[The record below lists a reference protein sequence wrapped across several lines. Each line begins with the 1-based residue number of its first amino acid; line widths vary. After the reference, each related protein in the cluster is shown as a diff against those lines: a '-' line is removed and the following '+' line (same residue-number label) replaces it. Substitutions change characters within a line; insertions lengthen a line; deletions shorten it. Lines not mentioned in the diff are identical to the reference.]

1 MQNTSKEQR
10 REALA
15 ARIQQARE
23 EFARGEVKRG
33 TVDDLMADLAE
44 TSNSEE

>member
-1 MQNTSKEQR
+1 MENTPKEQR

-23 EFARGEVKRG
+23 EFARGEVRRG
-33 TVDDLMADLAE
+33 TVDDLMAELAA
-44 TSNSEE
+44 TSKNEE